1 MTIKIIQLKV
11 VRLGESKIPGQ
22 MTKYLNFLP
31 TLVGGFGEKG
41 TNFPHEDP
49 GMGVS
54 SNGGTPKTPKMIIF
68 SRKTWVPPF

>member
-1 MTIKIIQLKV
+1 
-11 VRLGESKIPGQ
+11 
-22 MTKYLNFLP
+22 MTKDLNFLP

-41 TNFPHEDP
+41 TFPHEDP
-49 GMGVS
+49 GMGFS